1 MGDLV
6 KYEFRTLTGKELKIG
21 LIMGDS
27 QWLNVWRVYGLN
39 GEEHHIHDAYLYGL
53 SKGKE

>member
-1 MGDLV
+1 V